1 MIPTS
6 EGDCSHLI
14 RGELKIKNPHS
25 RQSGQKWGT
34 RFFSNSARFTV
45 RVGQCGF

>member
-6 EGDCSHLI
+6 EGDCSHLL
-14 RGELKIKNPHS
+14 GSEWKIKNPHS
-25 RQSGQKWGT
+25 GKSSQKRGI